1 MPQSR
6 FPRVSIVGAG
16 AVGSSIGRALYEKGY
31 PIGSVISR
39 TGDRAISLA
48 RSVKCNRVSTQIA
61 DVAPDSECILLAV
74 PDGALPA
81 VAGQLSKLRALKFK
95 KLFAVHCSGVQAAD
109 VLEPL
114 RRRGALVA
122 SMHPIQTFPSDRHAH
137 HRRTALRGIYY
148 GIEGE
153 PEALARTKRL
163 VDDLEGKAVIIG
175 KEMKPLYHVVCVM
188 ASNYMLVFLNAIEE
202 LTKMLNVQPG
212 WTEIFGPL
220 MTATMENAVRQ
231 TAAASLT
238 GPIVRGD
245 LSTINLHLRALSRY
259 APEFLPLYTMGG
271 IEVARIASTRG
282 DISRGELDG
291 VIAGFRQFLKSNP
304 FTNKRKAKR

>member
-16 AVGSSIGRALYEKGY
+16 AVGSSIGRALFEKGY
-31 PIGSVISR
+31 PIASVISR
-39 TGDRAISLA
+39 TGDRAIALA
-48 RSVKCNRVSTQIA
+48 RSVKCSRVSTQIG
-61 DVAPDSECILLAV
+61 DVAPESECILLAV
-74 PDGALPA
+74 SDGALPA
-81 VAGQLSKLRALKFK
+81 VAGQLSRLRSLKFR
-95 KLFAVHCSGVQAAD
+95 KLFAVHCSGVYAAD

-114 RRRGALVA
+114 RRRGVLVA
-122 SMHPIQTFPSDRHAH
+122 SMHPIQTFPSGRHAH
-137 HRRTALRGIYY
+137 QRRTPLRGIYY

-153 PEALARTKRL
+153 PEALKRTKRL
-163 VDDLEGKAVIIG
+163 VDDLEGRVVVIK
-175 KEMKPLYHVVCVM
+175 KEMKPLYHVICVM
-188 ASNYMLVFLNAIEE
+188 ESNYMLVFLNAIEG
-202 LTKMLNVQPG
+202 LTKILSVQPG

-220 MTATMENAVRQ
+220 MTATMENAVKQ

-245 LSTINLHLRALSRY
+245 LSTVDLHLRALSRY

-271 IEVARIASTRG
+271 IEVARVAGMRG
-282 DISRGELDG
+282 SMSRGEFNG
-291 VIAGFRQFLKSNP
+291 VIARFRRFLKSNP

>member
-16 AVGSSIGRALYEKGY
+16 SVGSSIGRALFEKGY
-31 PIGSVISR
+31 PIASVISR
-39 TGDRAISLA
+39 TGDRAIALG
-48 RSVKCNRVSTQIA
+48 RSVKCSRVSTQIG
-61 DVAPDSECILLAV
+61 DVAPDSECILLTVSDSAI
-74 PDGALPA
+74 PP
-81 VAGQLSKLRALKFK
+81 VAGQLSRVRSLKFK
-95 KLFAVHCSGVQAAD
+95 KLFAVHCSGVHAAD

-114 RRRGALVA
+114 RRRGTLVA
-122 SMHPIQTFPSDRHAH
+122 SMHPIQTFPAGRHSG
-137 HRRTALRGIYY
+137 HRRISLRGIYY
-148 GIEGE
+148 GIEGQ
-153 PEALARTKRL
+153 PDALRRVKRM
-163 VDDLEGKAVIIG
+163 VDDLEGRVVVIR
-175 KEMKPLYHVVCVM
+175 KEMKPLYHVICVM

-202 LTKMLNVQPG
+202 LTNVLSVQPG

-220 MTATMENAVRQ
+220 MTATMENAVKQ

-245 LSTINLHLRALSRY
+245 LSTVDLHLRALSRY

-271 IEVARIASTRG
+271 IEVARIASMRG
-282 DISRGELDG
+282 NMSRGEFNG
-291 VIAGFRQFLKSNP
+291 VIGRFRRFVKSNP